1 MSIFTIPAR
10 ATTESVNRALSNA
23 NLNLSVCEDPYN
35 NHNYTISCDINN
47 GGASTDLAKTRC
59 DTAREVAE
67 YINENAESLERRAR
81 YWGSSIYPMH
91 DD

>member
-10 ATTESVNRALSNA
+10 ATTESVNKALTNA

-35 NHNYTISCDINN
+35 NHNYTISCDIDD
-47 GGASTDLAKTRC
+47 GRASTDLAKTQC
-59 DTAREVAE
+59 ETAREVAS
-67 YINENAESLERRAR
+67 YINQNANILESRAR